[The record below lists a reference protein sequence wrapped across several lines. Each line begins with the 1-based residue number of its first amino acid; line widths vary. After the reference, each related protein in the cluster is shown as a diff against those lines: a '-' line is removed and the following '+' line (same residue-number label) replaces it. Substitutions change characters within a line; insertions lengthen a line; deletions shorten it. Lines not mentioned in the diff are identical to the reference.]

1 MSYSPE
7 SYTHSKE
14 KIQVLLDFSNHAIK
28 SDSKTATSIDAS
40 KFATEAENLA
50 SLKSYWQIR
59 SW

>member
-28 SDSKTATSIDAS
+28 SDSKTATSFDAS

-50 SLKSYWQIR
+50 SLKSY
-59 SW
+59 